1 MRALLLAFV
10 GAGCGDAARES
21 GPDLGRLERLAFVPA
36 GQLVLN
42 LAGRGPL
49 SIDVREALF
58 VDAFEVT
65 RAQWFEYQR
74 TLGPT
79 VSDELATHTAGWT
92 GETGDWPA
100 SFMTVDEAAA
110 YAASVDMRLP
120 TALEWIFIA
129 AGPQGLPFPWGA
141 TDQRSIANTLELG
154 LERPVPVGT
163 FEAGRTP
170 QRVYDLVGNVAEWA
184 SDIVPDRDALP
195 ADERVSALG
204 GSFRNRSRAILDPR
218 LVEGQSE
225 VAARPLPHGSRA
237 DDIGFRCVVSA
248 AEYLLAHL
256 PTGRLDAAARARW
269 EALGRRW
276 GRRALPLLEELA
288 ARPNASVALDALIRG
303 ARG

>member
-1 MRALLLAFV
+1 MRALLLALV
-10 GAGCGDAARES
+10 GAGCGNESPES
-21 GPDLGRLERLAFVPA
+21 GPDLGRLERFAFVPA

-42 LAGRGPL
+42 LAARGPL
-49 SIDVREALF
+49 VIDVHEALF
-58 VDAFEVT
+58 VDGFEVT
-65 RAQWFEYQR
+65 RSQWFEYQR
-74 TLGPT
+74 SLGPALA
-79 VSDELATHTAGWT
+79 DELASHTASWT
-92 GETGDWPA
+92 GETGEWPA

-110 YAASVDMRLP
+110 YAVSVDMRLP

-170 QRVYDLVGNVAEWA
+170 QRVYDLVGNIAEWA
-184 SDIVPDRDALP
+184 SDIVPDRDSLP
-195 ADERVSALG
+195 ADGRVSALG
-204 GSFRNRSRAILDPR
+204 GSFRNRSRPILDPR

-237 DDIGFRCVVSA
+237 DDIGFRCVA
-248 AEYLLAHL
+248 PALPYLLEHL
-256 PTGRLDAAARARW
+256 PKARLDAAAKPRW

-276 GRRALPLLEELA
+276 GRRALTVLEDLA
-288 ARPNASVALDALIRG
+288 SRPDASPALEFLIRG